1 MPSSTDFDA
10 IIVGSGFGGSVCAF
24 RLASAGARVLV
35 LERGRR
41 WSPATFPRKP
51 DDPWIWDV
59 RQPEKHHGWF
69 DFRIFPNMTVV
80 QGAGVGGGS
89 LVYANISV
97 NAKKETFNSGWPP
110 EIRFD
115 ELQDYYEAVRVTM
128 NVGPVPTN
136 QWPERTKLL
145 HDAANAA
152 GYGNRFR
159 RLDLAVT
166 FDDTWNYGLPN
177 PHDPQRSKK
186 APNAFG
192 VEQGTCVHLGN
203 CDIGCDVN
211 ARNTLDLNYLAG
223 AEQHHAEVRPLH
235 LVRTVAPVSGGYEV
249 RYDEISDSGTLS
261 PGRATARIV
270 VIAAGSLGSTE
281 LLLQSRTAGLLP
293 DISSRLGQGW
303 SSNGDFLTPALHFFR
318 TVNPT
323 RGPTITGAID
333 LLDGEFNGK
342 EIFVEDGG
350 LPDVARAWL
359 QDLVT
364 HDAADPKEARVIA
377 SILPLL
383 SGGQFLEHVMP
394 WFAQA
399 RDAADGRLSLKNGQL
414 WLDWDVSASRE
425 TIDAVAAVHRKLAF
439 LTEGMPL
446 TPVTWTIG
454 HDLITP
460 HPLGG
465 CNMGRSSADGVVD
478 HLGQVFNY
486 PNLYVADGAIVP
498 KAIGLNPSKTIAALA
513 ERIAK
518 GLVEKLNAPRGPI
531 RRGRRKPDKVGSQ
544 PGKRRQRS
552 TPRRRMRT

>member
-1 MPSSTDFDA
+1 MPPSTDFD
-10 IIVGSGFGGSVCAF
+10 IVIVGSGFGGSVCAF
-24 RLASAGARVLV
+24 RLASAGASVLV

-51 DDPWIWDV
+51 TDPWIWDP
-59 RQPEKHHGWF
+59 RQPERKHGWF

-115 ELQDYYEAVRVTM
+115 ELQDHYEAVRVAM
-128 NVGPVPTN
+128 SVAPVPTN
-136 QWPERTKLL
+136 QWPERTKLV

-166 FDDTWNYGLPN
+166 FDDQWNYQLPDPHN
-177 PHDPQRSKK
+177 PQHSKK

-235 LVRTVAPVSGGYEV
+235 LARGIAPIAGGYEV
-249 RYDEISDSGTLS
+249 RYDEITDAGTLK
-261 PGRATARIV
+261 PGSVSGRIV

-281 LLLQSRTAGLLP
+281 LLLQSKAAGLLP
-293 DISSRLGQGW
+293 DVSARLGQGW

-318 TVNPT
+318 NVNPT
-323 RGPTITGAID
+323 RGPTITAAID
-333 LLDGEFNGK
+333 LLDGEFNGR

-350 LPDVARAWL
+350 LPDLGRAWL
-359 QDLVT
+359 QEFAT
-364 HDAADPKEARVIA
+364 RDAADPQEARVIA
-377 SILPLL
+377 SLLPLL
-383 SGGQFLEHVMP
+383 SGGRFLQHVMP
-394 WFAQA
+394 WFAQS

-425 TIDAVAAVHRKLAF
+425 TMDAVASIHRKLAF
-439 LTEGMPL
+439 LTAGMPL
-446 TPVTWTIG
+446 TPVTWTVG

-465 CNMGRSSADGVVD
+465 CNMGRSPADGVVD

-486 PNLYVADGAIVP
+486 PNLHVADGAIIP

-518 GLVEKLNAPRGPI
+518 GLIQKL
-531 RRGRRKPDKVGSQ
+531 
-544 PGKRRQRS
+544 
-552 TPRRRMRT
+552 